1 MKRRRRPLS
10 PPLLFLSFSLAL
22 TPSLF
27 LSLSLSLSSSLL
39 LSLSPSPSLSL
50 SDLEGLI
57 RLAEGH
63 AAEVDAGPVHA
74 FLRERRH
81 LQTALET
88 TSGQMAPP
96 KSGHPYLNEVAFS
109 EK

>member
-1 MKRRRRPLS
+1 MKRRRRTLS
-10 PPLLFLSFSLAL
+10 PPLLFLFFSLAL
-22 TPSLF
+22 PPSLF
-27 LSLSLSLSSSLL
+27 LSLSLYPSLP
-39 LSLSPSPSLSL
+39 LSLSPSLPLYLSL